1 MTKQQLENN
10 FNGLCA
16 AMLNLYQR
24 NPNSKIARRFIA
36 ACKTGEAELAVQIL
50 LNLWNEIP
58 EDVREEVLNYHLDQ
72 QTMMY
77 FTKDDKHLFRR
88 ELRLIRDKVNEGVF
102 GEVKAGD
109 NLTIGGRTVY
119 TLLVGIE
126 EMCPAYFLLRRR
138 SLSDDLYY
146 LPYLFVGENCRNN
159 VLEWIIS
166 NTMSGKTTNDV

>member
-1 MTKQQLENN
+1 MMSVPCDTDCILHIDTCIIIEPDTSANSIMDPSSVDNTVTASLPKLESNLQIDIA
-10 FNGLCA
+10 NGAL
-16 AMLNLYQR
+16 MMY
-24 NPNSKIARRFIA
+24 
-36 ACKTGEAELAVQIL
+36 
-50 LNLWNEIP
+50 W
-58 EDVREEVLNYHLDQ
+58 HLDQ

-138 SLSDDLYY
+138 SLSDDFYY

-159 VLEWIIS
+159 VLEWIIT

>member
-1 MTKQQLENN
+1 MMSVPCDTDCILHIDTCIIIEPDTSTNSIMDPSSVDNTVTASLPKLESNLEIDIA
-10 FNGLCA
+10 NGAL
-16 AMLNLYQR
+16 MMY
-24 NPNSKIARRFIA
+24 
-36 ACKTGEAELAVQIL
+36 
-50 LNLWNEIP
+50 W
-58 EDVREEVLNYHLDQ
+58 HLDQ

-159 VLEWIIS
+159 VLEWIITH
-166 NTMSGKTTNDV
+166 TMSG